1 MRIPPGNTHVPCPLP
16 IPSHSS
22 RCAIDREA
30 PCAPFPAQTPETQN
44 QERATEPTPTK
55 HLTQEDLEGID
66 SAVDFLEDIDGEAL
80 ESIMEPRDISR
91 CSFTSDG
98 SSVLTERADSRAS
111 VCTPP
116 PTFPCCRFTSS
127 LAPATFAVPDVP
139 CPIRTRAGEA
149 SERRLRC
156 MLSEREKYTLDPSAW
171 KLAPIGTIQLIAHRS
186 GMVKFIN
193 DLRRDFGLNSRVTW
207 RAVTFMDRYVCL
219 VSSSETSGCKLE
231 RAELCAIV
239 CLLLAC
245 KFQEMHFPS
254 IPQLLES
261 ISTLY
266 TKQELKAAEVRTPA
280 PPLNHP
286 HTPPSPPHGAI
297 SRPTP
302 HSRALTYSRV
312 RAYAAGSTERARVEP
327 QLALAARRVG
337 RDDQRPLGAP
347 RGGPHASCQARADS
361 DRAGSVGPPRCDIL
375 HSPPPPPPPWQP
387 GLSPHLRPALLAVMT
402 IHPMVVAAAAL
413 LVAWSLQ
420 LYGADPLPAKIS
432 ASVLC
437 DLCDVPADDLAMC
450 EGILADLAVR
460 AVGAEKTNL
469 ADLAVPL
476 ADCHFHD

>member
-98 SSVLTERADSRAS
+98 SSVLTERGDSRAS

-156 MLSEREKYTLDPSAW
+156 MLSEREKYTLDPCAW

-280 PPLNHP
+280 PPS
-286 HTPPSPPHGAI
+286 TT
-297 SRPTP
+297 PTP
-302 HSRALTYSRV
+302 HPHPPTEPYHAPRLILAPLLTLACAPTQLEVLSVLGWSLNSPSPHAALEEMTNVLSEHHGEDLMPV
-312 RAYAAGSTERARVEP
+312 VKHARILIE
-327 QLALAARRVG
+327 LALW
-337 RDDQRPLGAP
+337 DPQGATFSTNT
-347 RGGPHASCQARADS
+347 A
-361 DRAGSVGPPRCDIL
+361 
-375 HSPPPPPPPWQP
+375 PPPPGSPACHLTCVLHCWQLLPFTLWWWPPP
-387 GLSPHLRPALLAVMT
+387 LSSWRGPCSCTARTHCQRRSVRVCCVTFATSQQMT
-402 IHPMVVAAAAL
+402 SQCAR
-413 LVAWSLQ
+413 
-420 LYGADPLPAKIS
+420 
-432 ASVLC
+432 AS
-437 DLCDVPADDLAMC
+437 
-450 EGILADLAVR
+450 
-460 AVGAEKTNL
+460 
-469 ADLAVPL
+469 
-476 ADCHFHD
+476 